1 MSIDTRPTTPGTDSK
16 KTPNSRRARP
26 ASRTIAGS
34 VVAGA
39 ATALGL
45 TLGVFPGA
53 TESVTTGAVL
63 IAFGIGWA
71 LLAVLS
77 TRRTSQPQRWALVP
91 AGAMAT
97 AGMLLWAFR
106 PGNAALTTLNWVWPV
121 AMTGLVAWMILQ
133 VKRHTAGYGRWALT
147 AVVAVL
153 GVASLGATY
162 ENIAAAHD
170 GSSYPAPGRMIEVNG
185 HRMHLDCHGHGSP
198 TVVLFNGMGEVT
210 ASWSRITT
218 VVSRTGRVCAFDRAG
233 QGWSEDARRPQD
245 GVTAAKDLHTLL
257 SRAGEQGP
265 FVLAGHSI
273 GGTYAMTYAARYP
286 AQVAGMVLLDSS
298 SPEQFTRMSAY
309 PGQYAALRRIYG
321 LLPTLDRLGV
331 GRAATAVAPS
341 HLPAAAARQVRA
353 VTVTAHGARNQ
364 RDEASMLH
372 QIFGQA
378 QALTSLHGQPLVV
391 LTASASLDDKDWAG
405 AQDALAALSGNH
417 LHEVVQ
423 SSHMGLLEDP
433 TPAARSIRAIGSVVE
448 AVRSGSPIESR

>member
-1 MSIDTRPTTPGTDSK
+1 MSIDTRPTAPGVDSAN
-16 KTPNSRRARP
+16 PPSSRRSHP
-26 ASRTIAGS
+26 VSRTIAGS
-34 VVAGA
+34 VAAGA

-53 TESVTTGAVL
+53 TESITTGAVL
-63 IAFGIGWA
+63 IAFGFGWA

-77 TRRTSQPQRWALVP
+77 TRWTLQPQRWAFVP

-97 AGMLLWAFR
+97 AGMFLWAFR
-106 PGNAALTTLNWVWPV
+106 PGNAALTTLNWIWPV
-121 AMTGLVAWMILQ
+121 AMAGLVAWMIVQ
-133 VKRHTAGYGRWALT
+133 IKRHTAGYGRWTLT

-153 GVASLGATY
+153 GIASLGATY

-170 GSSYPAPGRMIEVNG
+170 RSSYPAPGRMIEVNG

-210 ASWSRITT
+210 ASWSRITPA
-218 VVSRTGRVCAFDRAG
+218 VARTGRVCAFDRAG
-233 QGWSEDARRPQD
+233 QGWSEDAERPQD

-257 SRAGEQGP
+257 SRAGERGP

-273 GGTYAMTYAARYP
+273 GGTYAMTYASRYP

-298 SPEQFTRMSAY
+298 SPEQFTRMPAY
-309 PGQYAALRRIYG
+309 PGQYAAIRRVYA
-321 LLPTLDRLGV
+321 LLPTVDRLGI
-331 GRAATAVAPS
+331 GRVATVVAPS
-341 HLPAAAARQVRA
+341 HLPAGPARQVRA

-372 QIFGQA
+372 RIFGQA

-391 LTASASLDDKDWAG
+391 LTASESLKDKGWGG
-405 AQDALAALSGNH
+405 AQDALAALSANH

-433 TPAARSIRAIGSVVE
+433 TPAARSIRAISSVIE
-448 AVRSGSPIESR
+448 AVRGGYPIESR